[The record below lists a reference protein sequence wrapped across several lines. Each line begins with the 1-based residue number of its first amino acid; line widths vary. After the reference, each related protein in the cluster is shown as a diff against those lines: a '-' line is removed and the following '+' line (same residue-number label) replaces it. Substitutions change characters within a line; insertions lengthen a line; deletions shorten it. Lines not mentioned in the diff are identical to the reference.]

1 MNDSKPGA
9 WYAACLVSRIMKSR
23 KQSHLRVM
31 LVDEDPDRAA
41 DMRAALE
48 ANGCEVVSRL
58 ASTMEIFEAVLTTS
72 PDVIIIDTESPSRDS
87 LESLA
92 FVSRDRPHPIVMFS
106 GDRSS
111 GTIRDAIHA
120 GVSAYVV
127 DGLSEA
133 RLQPILEVAVERFAA
148 EQMLKHELAD
158 AKMKLAERKTLER
171 AKGILMKQ
179 KNIAE
184 DEAFQ
189 LLRRYA
195 MDRGIKMADAATRV
209 IDMAR
214 VIS

>member
-1 MNDSKPGA
+1 MKPRKR
-9 WYAACLVSRIMKSR
+9 SRLK
-23 KQSHLRVM
+23 VM

-41 DMRAALE
+41 DVRAALE
-48 ANGCEVVSRL
+48 ANGCVVVSL
-58 ASTMEIFEAVLTTS
+58 LSSPLEIYDAVVATS

-92 FVSRDRPHPIVMFS
+92 FVARDRPHPIVMFS

-111 GTIRDAIHA
+111 ETIRAAIRA
-120 GVSAYVV
+120 GISAYVV

-148 EQMLKHELAD
+148 EQTLKQELAD
-158 AKMKLAERKTLER
+158 AKTQLADRKDVER

-184 DEAFQ
+184 EEAFQ
-189 LLRRYA
+189 LLRHFA
-195 MDRGIKMADAATRV
+195 MERGIKMAEAATRV
-209 IDMAR
+209 IDMASM
-214 VIS
+214 IS

>member
-1 MNDSKPGA
+1 MPIALWHQAMS
-9 WYAACLVSRIMKSR
+9 LR
-23 KQSHLRVM
+23 KNSPATPRLKVM

-41 DMRAALE
+41 GVRAALE

-58 ASTMEIFEAVLTTS
+58 ASPLEIYDAVSTAS

-111 GTIRDAIHA
+111 ETIREAIRA

-127 DGLSEA
+127 DGLSQE

-148 EQMLKHELAD
+148 EQNLKQELAD
-158 AKMKLAERKTLER
+158 AKSQLSERKKVER

-179 KNIAE
+179 KSIAE

-189 LLRRYA
+189 QLRRFA
-195 MDRGIKMADAATRV
+195 MDRGLKMADAAAQV
-209 IDMAR
+209 IDMAKLM
-214 VIS
+214 S

>member
-1 MNDSKPGA
+1 MIASKRRGTRFA
-9 WYAACLVSRIMKSR
+9 YTWSMKPR
-23 KQSHLRVM
+23 KPPRLKVM

-41 DMRAALE
+41 DVRAALE
-48 ANGCEVVSRL
+48 VNGCIVVSLL
-58 ASTMEIFEAVLTTS
+58 ASPLEIYDAVATIS
-72 PDVIIIDTESPSRDS
+72 PDVIIIDTELPSRDS

-111 GTIRDAIHA
+111 ETIRAAIRA

-148 EQMLKHELAD
+148 EQTLKQELAE
-158 AKMKLAERKTLER
+158 AKTQLAGRKDVER

-189 LLRRYA
+189 MLRRFA

-209 IDMAR
+209 IEMASF
-214 VIS
+214 IG